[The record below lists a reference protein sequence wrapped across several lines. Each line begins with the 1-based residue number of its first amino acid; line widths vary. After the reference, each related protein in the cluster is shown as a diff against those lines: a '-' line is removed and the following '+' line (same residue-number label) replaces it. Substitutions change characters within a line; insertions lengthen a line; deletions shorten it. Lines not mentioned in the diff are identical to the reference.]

1 MAPGPEVPDR
11 VTMSPT
17 ATSLYATL
25 GGRQTFP
32 SGSASAEGLR
42 SLVRQGLPFA
52 ALEEVMSRFDLGRQQ
67 ISEVLHLPER
77 TLARRKREERLRPD
91 ESDRLVRL
99 ARVAAQAEETLG
111 AAERAATWLRRPNRA
126 LGGEPPL
133 GLLDTDLGA
142 REVEAVLGRLE
153 HGVYS

>member
-1 MAPGPEVPDR
+1 MP
-11 VTMSPT
+11 PT
-17 ATSLYATL
+17 ASSLYATL
-25 GGRQTFP
+25 GGREVFP
-32 SGSASAEGLR
+32 AGRASAEGLR
-42 SLVRQGLPFA
+42 LLVRQGLPFSS
-52 ALEEVMSRFDLGRQQ
+52 LEGVMARFDLGRQQ
-67 ISEVLHLPER
+67 VSEVLHLPER

-99 ARVAAQAEETLG
+99 ARVATQAEETLG
-111 AAERAATWLRRPNRA
+111 SARRATTWLRRPNRA

>member
-1 MAPGPEVPDR
+1 M
-11 VTMSPT
+11 T
-17 ATSLYATL
+17 AATL
-25 GGRQTFP
+25 NDTLGRPARP
-32 SGSASAEGLR
+32 STRDPSSEDLR
-42 SLVRQGLPFA
+42 RVVRRGLPFTS
-52 ALEEVMSRFDLGRQQ
+52 LERVMARFGLGRQQ
-67 ISEVLHLPER
+67 VSEVLHLPER
-77 TLARRKREERLRPD
+77 TLARRKRERRLSPD

-111 AAERAATWLRRPNRA
+111 SAERAAAWLQRPNRA

-133 GLLDTDLGA
+133 ALLDTDLGA